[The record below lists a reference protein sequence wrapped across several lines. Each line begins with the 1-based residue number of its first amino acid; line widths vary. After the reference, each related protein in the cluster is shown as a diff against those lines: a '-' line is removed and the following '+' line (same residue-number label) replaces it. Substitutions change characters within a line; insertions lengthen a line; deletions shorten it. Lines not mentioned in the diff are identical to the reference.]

1 MKNFLL
7 LKIFSKFIKLLNL
20 EQDSQTVVNCI
31 LSGQLY
37 LMFKPYLIAPFVL
50 FFTCR
55 PENVMLVHICD
66 HCGEIIFI
74 SGQCSSVQ
82 LASK

>member
-55 PENVMLVHICD
+55 PENVMSVF
-66 HCGEIIFI
+66 EIIVGKLFLFLVN
-74 SGQCSSVQ
+74 VQ
-82 LASK
+82 VHNL